1 MGGYIMPK
9 VMVTMPD
16 GLLEEV
22 DLTTR
27 ELKTTRSQFFRD
39 ALIQYLENYKKKKTE
54 SLMAEGYREM
64 ADENLADA
72 QGFLGVLGSLEEEE
86 NG

>member
-1 MGGYIMPK
+1 MPK

-16 GLLEEV
+16 GLLKEI
-22 DLTTR
+22 DLTTK
-27 ELKTTRSQFFRD
+27 ELKTTRSQFFRQ
-39 ALIQYLENYKKKKTE
+39 ALIQYLEDYRKKKME
-54 SLMAEGYREM
+54 SLMSDGYREM

-72 QGFLGVLGSLEEEE
+72 QGFLGALSSLEEEE

>member
-1 MGGYIMPK
+1 MPK

-64 ADENLADA
+64 ADEDLADA
-72 QGFLGVLGSLEEEE
+72 RGFLGVLGSLEEEE

>member
-1 MGGYIMPK
+1 MRK

-39 ALIQYLENYKKKKTE
+39 ALIQYLDNYKKQKME

-64 ADENLADA
+64 ADEDLADA

>member
-1 MGGYIMPK
+1 MPK

-22 DLTTR
+22 DLATR

-39 ALIQYLENYKKKKTE
+39 ALIQYLDNYKKKKME
-54 SLMAEGYREM
+54 FLMAEGYREM
-64 ADENLADA
+64 ADENLADV
-72 QGFLGVLGSLEEEE
+72 QGFLGSLSSLRED
-86 NG
+86 